1 MKMTS
6 KTKEVLGGRYWRIR
20 MKYGNKNLA
29 KDAWERDEVG
39 IWYGAWSADDWA
51 RSLKRPDRQFQYL
64 QELPQPKGRRRKFRR
79 TDLDTAKRFVGIMKN
94 DWVVVFF
101 DDALHLAHVH
111 GGLHSSQKHPM
122 NRNGEIFK
130 YRKIVDKKSFL
141 LGQLPDSYLLI
152 SAAGRGNVHEFSEA
166 RRVLIKFLAENKDE
180 KSVKK
185 AINALPTPQWL
196 ESLGPAAWESL
207 CLGYLI
213 IQEGFLPTGLGIGRT
228 LPTFDIVG
236 RNKGGIRILAQCKK
250 DTKPLRMPSE
260 FINACKDLKGARIYF
275 FAYGGIIGNSEG
287 ITVVN
292 RDDIQKWIDTRR
304 GRNYIA
310 LWRS

>member
-1 MKMTS
+1 MKQEQ
-6 KTKEVLGGRYWRIR
+6 KNKESPEVRYRRIR
-20 MKYGNKNLA
+20 MKYGDKNLA
-29 KDAWERDEVG
+29 KDAWKRNEVG

-51 RSLKRPDRQFQYL
+51 RSLKRPDQQFQYL
-64 QELPQPKGRRRKFRR
+64 KNLPQPKGRGKFRKS
-79 TDLDTAKRFVGIMKN
+79 DFDTARRFVDIMKN

-101 DDALHLAHVH
+101 DNALHLGHVR
-111 GGLHSSQKHPM
+111 GGLRSSQKHPM

-152 SAAGRGNVHEFSEA
+152 SAAGWGNVHGFNEA
-166 RRVLIKFLAENKDE
+166 LRAQIKFLAENRDE
-180 KSVKK
+180 KSVTR
-185 AINALPTPQWL
+185 AIMTLPITQWL
-196 ESLGPAAWESL
+196 ELLGPTAWESL

-213 IQEGFLPTGLGIGRT
+213 IKEGFLPTGLGIGRT

-250 DTKPLRMPSE
+250 NPEPLRMPAE
-260 FINACKDLKGARIYF
+260 FINACKDLKGADIYF
-275 FAYGGIIGNSEG
+275 FAYGGVIGNPEG
-287 ITVVN
+287 VTVVN
-292 RDDIQKWIDTRR
+292 RDDIQKWIDTRK